1 MESDRLGM
9 PKRAG
14 GQLSVLRSGAH
25 LSPRSLAARYTKRRV
40 EYNRV
45 VISFVDTIKDKYE
58 MLKKG

>member
-1 MESDRLGM
+1 MGTPERV
-9 PKRAG
+9 G
-14 GQLSVLRSGAH
+14 GQNREKLSVLRSGAH
-25 LSPRSLAARYTKRRV
+25 LSPRSLIAWYKTRRV